1 MTQLIN
7 ASFRLRY
14 IPKLWQ
20 IAKVI
25 IILKPGKPSNKIKS
39 YRPISL
45 LPIVS
50 KVFEKLILKP
60 LIVDEEIIPVH
71 PFGFRDEHSTIN

>member
-1 MTQLIN
+1 M
-7 ASFRLRY
+7 
-14 IPKLWQ
+14 IPK
-20 IAKVI
+20 
-25 IILKPGKPSNKIKS
+25 PGEPSNEIKS

-50 KVFEKLILKP
+50 KVFEKLILKRIKP

-71 PFGFRDEHSTIN
+71 QFGFRDGHATIDQVHRITDIIEKALEERKSV